1 MSIMIIP
8 DHYFNMEAIMRKK
21 YIVELTS
28 EERNRLQ
35 AVINADR
42 MAAHKRKHAQMLLKA
57 DQGPQGMGW
66 SDIKIAEAFDCHRT
80 TVENLRKRL
89 VEHGLDKAMEHGN
102 RGSYRAK
109 KFDGVA
115 EAHLIATACSS
126 APEGRNR
133 WTVRLLAKEMV
144 SLGVVDSCS
153 KTTVHQTL
161 KKMNLSLT

>member
-1 MSIMIIP
+1 
-8 DHYFNMEAIMRKK
+8 MRKM

-28 EERNRLQ
+28 KKRNGLET
-35 AVINADR
+35 VINSDR

-57 DQGPQGMGW
+57 DQGSCGPGW
-66 SDIKIAEAFDCHRT
+66 SDMKIADAFDCHRT
-80 TVENLRKRL
+80 TVENLRKRF
-89 VEHGLDKAMEHGN
+89 VEHGLDKAMAHGN

-133 WTVRLLAKEMV
+133 WTIRLLADEMV
-144 SLGVVDSCS
+144 SLGIVDSCG
-153 KTTVHQTL
+153 KTTVHSTL

>member
-1 MSIMIIP
+1 
-8 DHYFNMEAIMRKK
+8 MRKK

-35 AVINADR
+35 AVINANR

-57 DQGPQGMGW
+57 DQGPQGPRW

-126 APEGRNR
+126 APDGRNR
-133 WTVRLLAKEMV
+133 WTVRLLADEMV
-144 SLGVVDSCS
+144 SLGIVDSCG
-153 KTTVHQTL
+153 KTTVHNTL
-161 KKMNLSLT
+161 KKMNLSLI

>member
-1 MSIMIIP
+1 M
-8 DHYFNMEAIMRKK
+8 KK

-28 EERNRLQ
+28 EERKGLE

-42 MAAHKRKHAQMLLKA
+42 MAVHKRKHAHMLLKA
-57 DQGPQGMGW
+57 DQGMHGPRW
-66 SDIKIAEAFDCHRT
+66 PDKKIAEAFDCHIT
-80 TVENLRKRL
+80 TVENLRKRF

-109 KFDGVA
+109 KLDGVA

-126 APEGRNR
+126 APDGRNR
-133 WTVRLLAKEMV
+133 WTVRLLADEMV
-144 SLGVVDSCS
+144 SLGIVDSCG
-153 KTTVHQTL
+153 KTTVHNTL

>member
-1 MSIMIIP
+1 
-8 DHYFNMEAIMRKK
+8 MRKI

-28 EERNRLQ
+28 EERNGLE

-57 DQGPQGMGW
+57 DQGCQGPGW

-80 TVENLRKRL
+80 TVENLRKRF
-89 VEHGLDKAMEHGN
+89 VEHGLDKAMSHGN

-109 KFDGVA
+109 KLDGVA

-133 WTVRLLAKEMV
+133 WTVRLLADEIV
-144 SLGVVDSCS
+144 SLGIVESCS
-153 KTTVHQTL
+153 KSTVHDTL
-161 KKMNLSLT
+161 KKMNLSLI

>member
-1 MSIMIIP
+1 MPIIIIS
-8 DHYFNMEAIMRKK
+8 DYYFGMEAIMRKK

-28 EERNRLQ
+28 EERNKLQ
-35 AVINADR
+35 AVVNADR

-57 DQGPQGMGW
+57 DQSSQGPRW

-89 VEHGLDKAMEHGN
+89 VEYGLDKAMEHGN

-126 APEGRNR
+126 APEGHNR

-144 SLGVVDSCS
+144 SLGIVDSCS

-161 KKMNLSLT
+161 KKTNLSLT

>member
-1 MSIMIIP
+1 
-8 DHYFNMEAIMRKK
+8 MRKM

-28 EERNRLQ
+28 KERKGFES
-35 AVINADR
+35 VINADR

-57 DQGPQGMGW
+57 DQGSYGPGW
-66 SDIKIAEAFDCHRT
+66 SDLKIADAFDCHRT
-80 TVENLRKRL
+80 TVENLRKRFI
-89 VEHGLDKAMEHGN
+89 EHGLDKAMAHGN

-133 WTVRLLAKEMV
+133 WTVRLLADEMV
-144 SLGVVDSCS
+144 SLGIVDSCG
-153 KTTVHQTL
+153 KTTVHSTL

>member
-1 MSIMIIP
+1 
-8 DHYFNMEAIMRKK
+8 MRKK

-28 EERNRLQ
+28 EERSRLQ
-35 AVINADR
+35 TVINADR

-57 DQGPQGMGW
+57 DQASQGPGW

-89 VEHGLDKAMEHGN
+89 VEHGLDKAMDHGN
-102 RGSYRAK
+102 RGSYRVK

-126 APEGRNR
+126 APDGRNR
-133 WTVRLLAKEMV
+133 WTVRLLADEMV
-144 SLGVVDSCS
+144 SLGIVDSCGKS
-153 KTTVHQTL
+153 TVHSTL

>member
-1 MSIMIIP
+1 
-8 DHYFNMEAIMRKK
+8 MRKK

-28 EERNRLQ
+28 QEKKMLE
-35 AVINADR
+35 AIINADR

-57 DQGPQGMGW
+57 DQGAQGPGW
-66 SDIKIAEAFDCHRT
+66 SDIKIADAFDCHRT

-89 VEHGLDKAMEHGN
+89 VENGLDKAMEHGS
-102 RGSYRAK
+102 RGSYRIK

-133 WTVRLLAKEMV
+133 WTVRLLADEMV
-144 SLGVVDSCS
+144 SLGIVDSCG
-153 KTTVHQTL
+153 KTTVHDTL
-161 KKMNLSLT
+161 KKTNLSLT

>member
-1 MSIMIIP
+1 M
-8 DHYFNMEAIMRKK
+8 KK
-21 YIVELTS
+21 TYIVELTS
-28 EERNRLQ
+28 KERNILE
-35 AVINADR
+35 AVINADH

-57 DQGPQGMGW
+57 DQGSQGPGW
-66 SDIKIAEAFDCHRT
+66 SDIKIADAFDCHRT

-133 WTVRLLAKEMV
+133 WTVRLLADEMV
-144 SLGVVDSCS
+144 SLGVVDSCG
-153 KTTVHQTL
+153 KTTVHDTL